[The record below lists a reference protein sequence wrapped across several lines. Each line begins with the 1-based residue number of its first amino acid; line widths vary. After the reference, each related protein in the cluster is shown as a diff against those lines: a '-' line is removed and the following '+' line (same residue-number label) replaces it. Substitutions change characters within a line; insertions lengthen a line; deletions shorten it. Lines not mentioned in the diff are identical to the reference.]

1 MLVVVYW
8 GTGGGHY
15 NYCDFDVTGN
25 DDGEW
30 HHYAFTVVDDGGNSK
45 FEFFMDGTKKSV
57 DSNSGGTV
65 SGDGYGFTVQ
75 TSISA
80 DPTLWVGRE
89 RTLRMDGQ
97 FDDIRFYNIQLSDSE
112 IADIAAGD
120 IE

>member
-8 GTGGGHY
+8 GAGGAHY

-57 DSNSGGTV
+57 DSNVGGTV
-65 SGDGYGFTVQ
+65 SGDGYGFTVYARL
-75 TSISA
+75 ICHDLVSA
-80 DPTLWVGRE
+80 LPDNRGR
-89 RTLRMDGQ
+89 GGASVV
-97 FDDIRFYNIQLSDSE
+97 F
-112 IADIAAGD
+112 
-120 IE
+120 